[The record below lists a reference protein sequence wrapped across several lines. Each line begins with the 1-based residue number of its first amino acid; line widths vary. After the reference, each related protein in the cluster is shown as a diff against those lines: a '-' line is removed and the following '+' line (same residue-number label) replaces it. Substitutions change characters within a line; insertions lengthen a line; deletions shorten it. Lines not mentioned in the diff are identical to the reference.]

1 MILLGYANDFVEI
14 LVRVV
19 AVLDLI
25 DRNNVRFNQNLYAY
39 NQLFSPFFLKQ
50 SWRRKKVIH
59 VIINVAVKPCFQGKE
74 WQLVTME

>member
-39 NQLFSPFFLKQ
+39 NQLFSPFFFKAKLK
-50 SWRRKKVIH
+50 KKKSYSC
-59 VIINVAVKPCFQGKE
+59 NY
-74 WQLVTME
+74 